1 MQVKDV
7 IAAVDRLA
15 PFDLAEPWDHV
26 GLQVGAPGDE
36 LRVAGAAG
44 AAPAVLVALEVDDAV
59 LDEARRLGAAV
70 VVSHH
75 PLIFD
80 PLERLSDDSLAGR
93 LALRAARE
101 GVSVIAAHTS
111 LDKARGGLADVVA
124 GLLGLEATAPLAPAV
139 ADALKLVGFVPVD
152 DADLVRKAVFAAGAG
167 VIGEYEHCSW
177 STGGQGTFFGREG
190 ADPALGQA
198 GRDETVDELRLE
210 VVFPRRLRRRV
221 TGAYVAA
228 HPYEEPAY
236 DIIPLENE
244 LATLGLGRLGVLP
257 SATPLAAFAAEVAA
271 VLHLPS
277 VRYAGDAGREIRR
290 VAVLPGSGAE
300 AIARGV
306 AQVADVLVT
315 GDVKY
320 HEARAAQSQG
330 LALVDAPHGVTE
342 QEAVLRWAERLADAL
357 GPAATVETFRNPLV
371 LVWSEASMHGGS
383 GDGTLVRT
391 ASDASAAGEPAG
403 AAAPP
408 AAAGAPASTAGAP
421 ASTAGATASTAG
433 VRSANRDDD
442 RFHLYTDGGARGNP
456 GPAGIGARLLT
467 AAGDV
472 VEELADFIGRA
483 TNNVA
488 EYQALLAG
496 LEIALDRGVERLDV
510 FLDSELVVRQVNGQ
524 YKVKDAGLK
533 PLHRQACLLL
543 SRFHEVDVKHVRREQ
558 NAAADALVNQAID
571 AASG

>member
-26 GLQVGAPGDE
+26 GLQVGSPGDE
-36 LRVAGAAG
+36 LPAAGTAGSGSAAGAAG
-44 AAPAVLVALEVDDAV
+44 SAGAAPVVLVVLEVDDAV

-101 GVSVIAAHTS
+101 GVAVIAAHTS
-111 LDKARGGLADVVA
+111 LDKARGGIADVVA
-124 GLLGLEATAPLAPAV
+124 ELLGIEAAAPLAPAA
-139 ADALKLVGFVPVD
+139 ADVLKLVGFVPAD

-167 VIGEYEHCSW
+167 VIGDYEHCSW

-190 ADPALGQA
+190 TDPSAGQA

-236 DIIPLENE
+236 DVIALENE
-244 LATLGLGRLGVLP
+244 VASLGLGRLGVLP
-257 SATPLAAFAAEVAA
+257 AATTLAAFAAQVAA
-271 VLHLPS
+271 VLRLPS
-277 VRYAGDAGREIRR
+277 VRYAGDGGRQVRR

-320 HEARAAQSQG
+320 HEARAAQAQG
-330 LALVDAPHGVTE
+330 LALIDAPHGFTE
-342 QEAVLRWAERLADAL
+342 QEGVLRWAERLADAL
-357 GPAATVETFRNPLV
+357 GAGATVETFRNPTV
-371 LVWSEASMHGGS
+371 LVWSEASAHGAPG
-383 GDGTLVRT
+383 G
-391 ASDASAAGEPAG
+391 G
-403 AAAPP
+403 AAERAAPSGP
-408 AAAGAPASTAGAP
+408 VAAGAPAP
-421 ASTAGATASTAG
+421 AAG

-442 RFHLYTDGGARGNP
+442 RYHLYTDGGARGNP
-456 GPAGIGARLLT
+456 GPAGIGALLLT
-467 AAGDV
+467 ADGDV
-472 VEELADFIGRA
+472 VEELADSIGTA

-488 EYQALLAG
+488 EYQALIAG

-510 FLDSELVVRQVNGQ
+510 FLDSELVVRQVSGQ

-543 SRFHEVDVKHVRREQ
+543 GRFHEVDVKHVRREQ

-571 AASG
+571 AATG

>member
-44 AAPAVLVALEVDDAV
+44 AAPAVLVALEVDDAA

-101 GVSVIAAHTS
+101 GVAVIAAHTS

-124 GLLGLEATAPLAPAV
+124 GLLGLEATAPLAPAA

-198 GRDETVDELRLE
+198 GCDETVDELRLE

-221 TGAYVAA
+221 AGAYVAA

-236 DIIPLENE
+236 DVIPLENE

-257 SATPLAAFAAEVAA
+257 AAAPLAAFAAEVAA

-320 HEARAAQSQG
+320 HEARAAQAQG

-357 GPAATVETFRNPLV
+357 GPASTVETFRNPLV
-371 LVWSEASMHGGS
+371 LVWSEASTHGGS

-391 ASDASAAGEPAG
+391 ASDASAAGESAG

-408 AAAGAPASTAGAP
+408 AAAGAP
-421 ASTAGATASTAG
+421 ASTAG

-472 VEELADFIGRA
+472 VEELADFIGKA

-488 EYQALLAG
+488 EYQALLAR

>member
-257 SATPLAAFAAEVAA
+257 AATPLAAFAAEVAA

-371 LVWSEASMHGGS
+371 LVWSEASTHGGS
-383 GDGTLVRT
+383 GDGPLVRT
-391 ASDASAAGEPAG
+391 ASDGSATGEPAG

-408 AAAGAPASTAGAP
+408 AAAGAP
-421 ASTAGATASTAG
+421 ASTAG

-442 RFHLYTDGGARGNP
+442 RFHLYTDGGARGNL

>member
-26 GLQVGAPGDE
+26 GLQVGSPGDE
-36 LRVAGAAG
+36 LPPAGTAARGGAPAGAAG
-44 AAPAVLVALEVDDAV
+44 SAGAAPVVLVALEVDDAV

-101 GVSVIAAHTS
+101 GVAVIAAHTS
-111 LDKARGGLADVVA
+111 LDKARGGIADVVA
-124 GLLGLEATAPLAPAV
+124 ELLGIEAAAPLAPAA
-139 ADALKLVGFVPVD
+139 ADVLKLVGFVPAD

-190 ADPALGQA
+190 TDPVAGQA

-236 DIIPLENE
+236 DVIPLENE
-244 LATLGLGRLGVLP
+244 VASLGLGRLGVLP
-257 SATPLAAFAAEVAA
+257 AATTLAAFAAQVAA
-271 VLHLPS
+271 VLRLPS
-277 VRYAGDAGREIRR
+277 VRYAGDGGRQVRR

-320 HEARAAQSQG
+320 HEARAAQAQG
-330 LALVDAPHGVTE
+330 LALIDAPHGVTE
-342 QEAVLRWAERLADAL
+342 QEGVLRWAERLAAAL
-357 GPAATVETFRNPLV
+357 GPAATVETFRNPTV
-371 LVWSEASMHGGS
+371 LVWSEASAHGAPG
-383 GDGTLVRT
+383 G
-391 ASDASAAGEPAG
+391 G
-403 AAAPP
+403 AAATGRRRGAGRRRRAGPP
-408 AAAGAPASTAGAP
+408 
-421 ASTAGATASTAG
+421 TAG

-442 RFHLYTDGGARGNP
+442 RYHLYTDGGARGNP

-467 AAGDV
+467 ADGDV
-472 VEELADFIGRA
+472 VEELADSIGTA

-488 EYQALLAG
+488 EYQALIAG

-543 SRFHEVDVKHVRREQ
+543 GRFHEVDVKHVRREQ

-571 AASG
+571 AATG